1 MLERRRAPLA
11 RLARS
16 GPLVLRRRVLSE
28 IDISGVYVAP
38 IAVYGAAALP
48 IALGP
53 RWVLRRT
60 ALGTRWILWR
70 TRILPLF
77 RYQSFVT
84 LTLYV
89 ATLTLLILYA

>member
-16 GPLVLRRRVLSE
+16 GPLVLIRRVLSE
-28 IDISGVYVAP
+28 IDITGVYVAP

-48 IALGP
+48 I
-53 RWVLRRT
+53 